1 MPNTGIKKEG
11 GFLSMAMELQLE
23 GRTALITGASQG
35 IGRGTAKCLAAEGV
49 KCAVAARRG
58 ELLEELADEIEKDG
72 GPRPETIVTPDLTK
86 RGGTAPIAEE
96 AIKKLGHVDILVN
109 SAGRSKNPD
118 YPGNMPFDAPEEIW
132 DGEMQLNYGS
142 IRSLTLALMPQMIDQ
157 NFGRVINITGKT
169 EPRDMRTANP
179 TKAACHAWAKGLSRQ
194 VAKHNVTINS
204 IPPGKIVSEQILR
217 NYSPEARKNTSK
229 WINSGDFG
237 VAEDIGHLI
246 VFLSSPLA
254 RYITGT
260 VIPVDSGFRRYAY

>member
-1 MPNTGIKKEG
+1 MG
-11 GFLSMAMELQLE
+11 MELQLE

-72 GPRPETIVTPDLTK
+72 GLRPETIVTPDLTK
-86 RGGTAPIAEE
+86 IGEAYKVADE

-142 IRSLTLALMPQMIDQ
+142 IRTLTLSLMPQMIEQ
-157 NFGRVINITGKT
+157 KFGRVINITGKA

-179 TKAACHAWAKGLSRQ
+179 SKSACHAWAKGLSRQ
-194 VAKHNVTINS
+194 VAKHGVTVNS
-204 IPPGKIVSEQILR
+204 IPPGKIISEQILR
-217 NYSPEARKNTSK
+217 NYSEEKREQTSK
-229 WINSGDFG
+229 WINSGQFG
-237 VAEDIGHLI
+237 FADDIGHTI

-260 VIPVDSGFRRYAY
+260 VIPIDSGFRRFAY